1 MFIFVQIFI
10 VKRFFLLIKLNF
22 NFFVFLAVLSCFVSG
37 CTKTEVF
44 EKNATIPKLEWRYD
58 KQPSFEFTI
67 TDTTSLYNLYIVL
80 RHTDAYR
87 YNNIWL
93 NVGTQA
99 PGDTVRSQR
108 FDLQLGT
115 DANGWEG
122 TGMGDIWELRKSI
135 TRGPFKFNKAGDYKF
150 VISQI
155 MRENP
160 LTGIMSVGV
169 RVEKVK

>member
-1 MFIFVQIFI
+1 MTTLACLSIRKYFIAI
-10 VKRFFLLIKLNF
+10 VLLTTASCW
-22 NFFVFLAVLSCFVSG
+22 LAA
-37 CTKTEVF
+37 CTQTEVF
-44 EKNATIPKLEWRYD
+44 EKNTAISKHQWQYD
-58 KQPSFEFTI
+58 HQPAFDFNIS
-67 TDTTSLYNLYIVL
+67 DTTVLYNLYIVL

-93 NVGTQA
+93 NVGTQS
-99 PGDTVRSQR
+99 PGDSIRYQR

-115 DANGWEG
+115 DSQGWEG

-135 TRGPFKFNKAGDYKF
+135 TKGPFKFNKAGNYKF
-150 VISQI
+150 TIAQV

-160 LTGIMSVGV
+160 LPGIMSVGV